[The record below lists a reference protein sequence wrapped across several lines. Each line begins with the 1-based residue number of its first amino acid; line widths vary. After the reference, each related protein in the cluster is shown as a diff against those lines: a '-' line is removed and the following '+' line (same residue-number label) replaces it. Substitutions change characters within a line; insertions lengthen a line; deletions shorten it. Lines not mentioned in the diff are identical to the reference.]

1 MLITLKCHNPA
12 LHKLSFHKK
21 LNSMK
26 NELLPTTFP
35 GINNEVYGDLWT
47 RIAAKLI
54 DFVVMLPVAGLILYI
69 NGLSKSAY
77 FYAILPN
84 LAIYILYDVYLV
96 KRYGGTPGKLLMG
109 LKIVQKNG
117 DDVDWH
123 ASFMRYIVT
132 FCLSISGIFIMLWSL
147 SFIDDTNYVNMG
159 FFKRMQIL
167 NDFNPFMSKIQTF
180 TTLSWILAGIIA
192 ILSNKRK
199 RAIHDFIAGTVVVK
213 SIYLNKMREITEYPV
228 VEKSEK

>member
-1 MLITLKCHNPA
+1 
-12 LHKLSFHKK
+12 
-21 LNSMK
+21 MK

-84 LAIYILYDVYLV
+84 LAICILYDVYLV

-117 DDVDWH
+117 DDVDWN

-132 FCLSISGIFIMLWSL
+132 FCLSIMGIFVMLWTLSL
-147 SFIDDTNYVNMG
+147 IDDTTYVSIG
-159 FFKRMQIL
+159 FLKRTQLLSEL
-167 NDFNPFMSKIQTF
+167 NPLMSKFQTF
-180 TTLSWILAGIIA
+180 TSLAWTVAGIIA

-199 RAIHDFIAGTVVVK
+199 RAVHDFIAGTVVVK
-213 SIYLNKMREITEYPV
+213 SIYLNKMREITENPV
-228 VEKSEK
+228 VEQSEK